1 MCLQVVSGMKFTRP
15 HTHRPAPCTTYAPD
29 FGGGFSAFM
38 CVCLAMLS
46 CRSIGIDDV
55 MPREQLLAA
64 KAATLQKGYSS
75 VQVRLLLGGREEAGW

>member
-1 MCLQVVSGMKFTRP
+1 
-15 HTHRPAPCTTYAPD
+15 
-29 FGGGFSAFM
+29 M